1 MSTPLG
7 INTRRVIVR
16 LEAIV
21 GHSRAQARRRLRRVI
36 ATSWLLSRPY
46 YRLCGA
52 RLVGRPSDE
61 VWYFA
66 YGANMHEGT
75 FRVRRGIQPREFR
88 RARLDGYRL
97 RFNLEGRPKGRA
109 APANLWPDHEAQ
121 VWGVVYRI
129 SRRDLMRLDR
139 TEGVPGRGYRHTA
152 VTVEADDRQRLDA
165 VAYIAEG
172 KDLDGKPSLRYVTLL
187 REGARAHGLPANYIR
202 FLESV
207 EHAG

>member
-1 MSTPLG
+1 
-7 INTRRVIVR
+7 VIVR
-16 LEAIV
+16 LEAIASQ
-21 GHSRAQARRRLRRVI
+21 SRAQARRRLRRVI
-36 ATSWLLSRPY
+36 ASSWLLSRPY

-109 APANLWPDHEAQ
+109 APANLWPDQEAQ

-139 TEGVPGRGYRHTA
+139 TEGVPGRGYRHTS
-152 VTVEADDRQRLDA
+152 VTVEADDGRRLDA

-172 KDLDGKPSLRYVTLL
+172 KDCDGKPSLRYVTLL
-187 REGARAHGLPANYIR
+187 RDGARAHGLPVHYIR